1 MNFWSWNLYQ
11 FVTIINDSCD
21 WLISGCHI
29 KQLNE
34 INEEESNSMLPKMFT
49 PINLWMTQKLHVL
62 TQSKKD
68 LTLLK
73 INLCTTTKHKINF
86 SCPNIPGLSK
96 IKDWMDVPFL
106 KLIEAFWSNGSW
118 VLFSWFYFV
127 FETQFLN

>member
-49 PINLWMTQKLHVL
+49 PINLI
-62 TQSKKD
+62 KKRPD
-68 LTLLK
+68 IVK
-73 INLCTTTKHKINF
+73 NKSVHN
-86 SCPNIPGLSK
+86 
-96 IKDWMDVPFL
+96 
-106 KLIEAFWSNGSW
+106 
-118 VLFSWFYFV
+118 Y
-127 FETQFLN
+127 